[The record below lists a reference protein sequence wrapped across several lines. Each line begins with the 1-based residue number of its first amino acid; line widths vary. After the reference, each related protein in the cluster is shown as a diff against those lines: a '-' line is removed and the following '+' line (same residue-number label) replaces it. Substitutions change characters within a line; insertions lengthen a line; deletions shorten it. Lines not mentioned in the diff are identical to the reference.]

1 MTQPEY
7 RYRRR
12 YVGGIRAVIFDWA
25 GTIVDYGSRAPAG
38 VFVEVFRRQGVSI
51 SMDEARGPMGTY
63 KRDHLRILTEMPS
76 VRQRW
81 RAAHGRD
88 PLEADIDAM
97 FEAFIPLQ
105 LECLPDYGD
114 VIPGAI
120 EIQAWLRD
128 RGIRIGSSTGYNR
141 EMTEIVTAGAAR
153 QGLEPD
159 ACVCNEDVGE
169 GRPAPWMCFENLKRL
184 GVYPVESA
192 VKVDDTLP
200 GIEAGLAAGMW
211 TVGVIRTGN
220 ELGLSA
226 EEVAALPADELENRL
241 RQGRERFLRAGAH
254 AVVDA
259 VGDLAAVIE
268 GFEQRLTRGEKP

>member
-1 MTQPEY
+1 MNPPEY
-7 RYRRR
+7 RYRRH

-38 VFVEVFRRQGVSI
+38 VFVEVFRRQGVAI

-63 KRDHLRILTEMPS
+63 KRDHLRLLTEMPA

-88 PLEADIDAM
+88 PGEADIDAM

-141 EMTEIVTAGAAR
+141 EMTDIVTAGAAK
-153 QGLEPD
+153 QGLEPE

-226 EEVAALPADELENRL
+226 EEVAALPAEELATRL
-241 RQGRERFLRAGAH
+241 RQGRQRFLQAGAH
-254 AVVDA
+254 AVVDG